1 MLANRRTGA
10 THGEMYAKTFLF
22 KYLLLIEND
31 THMIPEIETS
41 SLVIFVSTFFFVS
54 ATPGMCMTLSMTLG
68 MTLGVRRT
76 FWMMWGELLG
86 VGLVCVAAVVGVA
99 SIMLNYP
106 AVFQIFKYV
115 GGAYLLY
122 LGIQLWLS
130 KGKMAIT
137 VNSADIQDVSRRG
150 LALQGFVTAI
160 ANPKGWAF
168 MISLLPPFINPQYP
182 LTPQMMTML
191 TVILVIEFCCMFI
204 YASGGKTLRYLL
216 NQKSNVRLLN
226 RVAGCLMMVVGVWLA
241 VG

>member
-1 MLANRRTGA
+1 MI
-10 THGEMYAKTFLF
+10 LF

-31 THMIPEIETS
+31 TPMIPGIETS
-41 SLVIFVSTFFFVS
+41 SLVLFVSTFFFVS

-99 SIMLNYP
+99 SIMLHYP
-106 AVFQIFKYV
+106 TVFQIFKYV
-115 GGAYLLY
+115 GGAYLFY

-137 VNSADIQDVSRRG
+137 GNSVDVPDVSRRS

-182 LTPQMMTML
+182 LAPQMMTML
-191 TVILVIEFCCMFI
+191 TVILVIEFCCMII
-204 YASGGKTLRYLL
+204 YASGGKTLRYFL
-216 NQKSNVRLLN
+216 NQSGNVRLLN
-226 RVAGCLMMVVGVWLA
+226 RVAGCLMMVVSVWLA
-241 VG
+241 FG